1 MWSWIISSAV
11 IGALYLFIGI
21 CVASRSQWGNKSKI
35 MGWVVLNP
43 LKIIAG
49 SNRVASLSSFQMLLF
64 TLIVLWLGI
73 FWLIKSGTLVK
84 PEGDLAILLGIAGSG
99 TVLGKATDKA
109 RLMLSQENFSWLRE
123 KKWIE
128 NDLIKGKRD
137 TRKPQLF
144 DLITTDG
151 KWDISRFQ
159 AFGFTLLIG
168 IALLWKGIQI
178 DIPNGT
184 ETFDFSIGQTYLAL
198 IGASQ
203 GLYVGGKFSQKD
215 SIKQLDVKL
224 DQVREKE
231 RAFGLA
237 VSGSKEWQK
246 RSNSLETQPKEL
258 LNLAQTC
265 APEAYYEFMYVAEEA
280 SNLVRGLTKKPDPKP
295 VISPTL
301 PPLWA

>member
-1 MWSWIISSAV
+1 MWNWIFSLAI
-11 IGALYLFIGI
+11 IGVFYLFIGA
-21 CVASRSQWGNKSKI
+21 CVASCGKCGDKSKT
-35 MGWVVLNP
+35 MGGVVLNP

-49 SNRVASLSSFQMLLF
+49 SNQVASLSSFQMLFF

-73 FWLIKSGTLVK
+73 FWFLKFGTLVK

-99 TVLGKATDKA
+99 TVLGKATDKT
-109 RLMLSQENFSWLRE
+109 RLMLNQENFSWLRK
-123 KKWIE
+123 KKWIQK
-128 NDLIKGKRD
+128 DLIEGKYD
-137 TRKPQLF
+137 DRKPNLF
-144 DLITTDG
+144 NLITTDG
-151 KWDISRFQ
+151 RWDISRFQ

-178 DIPNGT
+178 DIPGDAD
-184 ETFDFSIGQTYLAL
+184 TFEFSIGQTYLAL

-224 DQVREKE
+224 DQVCEKE

-246 RSNSLETQPKEL
+246 RSNSPETQPKEL
-258 LNLAQTC
+258 LSLAQTC

-280 SNLVRGLTKKPDPKP
+280 SNLVRGLTKEPVPKT

-301 PPLWA
+301 PPSWA